1 MATVETSRRIGSVLG
16 PTLIAV
22 TISEAINFGIWSE
35 NNPPLTYLNGM
46 ILFAAGFAIVRF
58 HSRWRPFWTLSITV
72 AGWLM
77 LAGGSFRLF
86 FPTAPQ
92 AEPSL
97 ASYGFV
103 AFLAALGLIM
113 TVKSYTRQHTS

>member
-1 MATVETSRRIGSVLG
+1 MG

-35 NNPPLTYLNGM
+35 NIPALNYLNGM
-46 ILFAAGFAIVRF
+46 ILFAVGVAIVRF
-58 HSRWRPFWTLSITV
+58 HSRWRPLWTVSITV
-72 AGWLM
+72 TGWLM
-77 LAGGSFRLF
+77 VAGGGFRLF
-86 FPTAPQ
+86 FPTATQ

-103 AFLAALGLIM
+103 AFLAALGLTM
-113 TVKSYTRQHTS
+113 TIKSYAK